1 MAFKAPGGIDEIIE
15 EWINGFMAENVSE
28 YAERII
34 DVLNTMALCKPSVE
48 SKSVYEKYNSENNLS
63 KYEDLFIYITKN

>member
-1 MAFKAPGGIDEIIE
+1 
-15 EWINGFMAENVSE
+15 MAENVSE

-48 SKSVYEKYNSENNLS
+48 SKSVYEKYNSENILS